1 MTRTFS
7 FILASLLG
15 LALTQGCA
23 KDTGTVPQWPWTE
36 PEPEIPDKPTEPEFP
51 LLPETPHTAF
61 VNPTEA
67 GWTDVTADYPGLRS
81 GIVSPTSS
89 SNARRLPTSPLLMRL
104 LPISA
109 FGASMPPNFKA
120 LTMPS
125 RLHPRF
131 MRQVHPLL

>member
-15 LALTQGCA
+15 LALTPGCA

-81 GIVSPTSS
+81 GISIYRFTDKF
-89 SNARRLPTSPLLMRL
+89 
-104 LPISA
+104 
-109 FGASMPPNFKA
+109 FGRHQCPR
-120 LTMPS
+120 TS
-125 RLHPRF
+125 RL
-131 MRQVHPLL
+131 